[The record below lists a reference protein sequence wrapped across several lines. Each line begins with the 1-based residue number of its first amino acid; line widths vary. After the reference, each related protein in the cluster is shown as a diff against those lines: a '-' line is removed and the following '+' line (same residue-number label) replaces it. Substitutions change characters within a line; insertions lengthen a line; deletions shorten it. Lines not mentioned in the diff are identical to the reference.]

1 MAAALILCCFPGRC
15 LLLAAPLSSRQ
26 GLTLSFLAA
35 PGVRE
40 SQTNLPAPRPFSWFV
55 ADSDDFR
62 CVGGRRHAPW
72 MWLRGVRGNTAK
84 SWQWNM
90 PSPALSELEASPQAR
105 TWTPCQDRK
114 TKSQRAKSAPSAPLF
129 PFSFFLRPKL
139 VRSGADIGP
148 AADDAG
154 NDRIAAG
161 GVAEHCSSI
170 HVGSAMVGS
179 CVQCTLMVSSMR
191 EKSIM
196 NSALR
201 QEEGS
206 M

>member
-1 MAAALILCCFPGRC
+1 M
-15 LLLAAPLSSRQ
+15 
-26 GLTLSFLAA
+26 
-35 PGVRE
+35 
-40 SQTNLPAPRPFSWFV
+40 
-55 ADSDDFR
+55 
-62 CVGGRRHAPW
+62 
-72 MWLRGVRGNTAK
+72 
-84 SWQWNM
+84 
-90 PSPALSELEASPQAR
+90 
-105 TWTPCQDRK
+105 
-114 TKSQRAKSAPSAPLF
+114 
-129 PFSFFLRPKL
+129 
-139 VRSGADIGP
+139 RSGADIGP